1 MLIRAVETYLA
12 VRRAAGFG
20 LRNTSYHLR
29 SFAAFSEAR
38 KQHYIS
44 TEIAIAWAGLAPSLA
59 ERARRLGTVIRFAR
73 YLRAEDDRHEVPPAI
88 FGRVGSTRPTPY
100 ILTPEQVRQ
109 LIEAAS
115 QSGYKTLRR
124 ATYST
129 LFSLLACT
137 GLRVSEAIRLRLA
150 DITPDGLVIRRTKFR
165 KSRLVP
171 LHETART
178 GLERYLQQRRPYAP
192 FEDHVFVSVRR
203 KPLLIEDVDEAF
215 RTAVKR
221 AGLPP
226 SGHARPTPHSLRH
239 TFAVRALETCPNG
252 RDAVTKHMLALS
264 TYLGH
269 SKVAHTYWYLEAVP
283 ELMRDIADRAE
294 EFAIGRR
301 I

>member
-1 MLIRAVETYLA
+1 MLASCERLFSRENCTALAGGAGMLTRAIETYLA
-12 VRRAAGFG
+12 VRRAAGFA

-59 ERARRLGTVIRFAR
+59 ERARRLGTIIRFAR

-109 LIEAAS
+109 LIESVS

-124 ATYST
+124 ATYRT

-137 GLRVSEAIRLRLA
+137 GLRVSEAIRLRLD
-150 DITPDGLVIRRTKFR
+150 DITPDGLVIRCTKFR

-171 LHETART
+171 LHETARA
-178 GLERYLQQRRPYAP
+178 GLQRYLELRRPYAP
-192 FEDHVFVSVRR
+192 FDDHVFISLRR
-203 KPLLIEDVDEAF
+203 KPLLIENVERAF
-215 RTAVKR
+215 RTA
-221 AGLPP
+221 AISIGLPCTHGVP
-226 SGHARPTPHSLRH
+226 HPTPHSLRH
-239 TFAVRALETCPNG
+239 AFAVSALKTCP
-252 RDAVTKHMLALS
+252 D
-264 TYLGH
+264 
-269 SKVAHTYWYLEAVP
+269 
-283 ELMRDIADRAE
+283 DR
-294 EFAIGRR
+294 
-301 I
+301 